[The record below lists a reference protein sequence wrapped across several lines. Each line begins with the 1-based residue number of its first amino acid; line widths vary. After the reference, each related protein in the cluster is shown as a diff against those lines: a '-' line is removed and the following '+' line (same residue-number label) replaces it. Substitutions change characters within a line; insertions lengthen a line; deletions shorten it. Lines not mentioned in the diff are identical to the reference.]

1 MHQLKCHASSHVC
14 ALCHGIDCPSLF
26 RCLFASSRIDDDVET
41 DEAYDNT
48 SVDFISTPGCWVS
61 RQVFTH
67 MNHCFRSSLVTD
79 SSVVFLLALLFDACL
94 DPITCHPAA
103 MNIALPPHLQPR
115 CLLAC
120 VVVSCLGLFVLES
133 CCHLSYHLFSM
144 IDGLVIINILLMFGV
159 IIIWW

>member
-1 MHQLKCHASSHVC
+1 MHHPMFAHYAMLLIVRLS
-14 ALCHGIDCPSLF
+14 SLF
-26 RCLFASSRIDDDVET
+26 VCFFSIRRRRWDRRGLREHLSGVSS
-41 DEAYDNT
+41 A
-48 SVDFISTPGCWVS
+48 PGCWVC

-94 DPITCHPAA
+94 DPNTCHPAA
-103 MNIALPPHLQPR
+103 MNIALPPHLQPC

-133 CCHLSYHLFSM
+133 CCPLSYHLCS
-144 IDGLVIINILLMFGV
+144 ILDGLVIINIMLMFGV